1 MDPYFNFAL
10 KFYTITF
17 KEAYGQLPILSK
29 VVDERYRPAAAH
41 EHYRFLSLSMNM
53 SALQRYR
60 SIWIFLWSSTL
71 NSHLFFGYKPTDLFT
86 LLSIIHL
93 LTLLTIT
100 HLFTAKTLT
109 DLLTLLTVTHLLTL
123 LTTTNL
129 FTLIALIDI
138 FTLVT
143 LSDLFYTLNSYS
155 LIYSNYNYLFIYT
168 TQIYWIVDIACVTHY
183 TTFI

>member
-10 KFYTITF
+10 KFYTIIY
-17 KEAYGQLPILSK
+17 KEAYGQLSILSK
-29 VVDERYRPAAAH
+29 VVDERYRPTAAH

-100 HLFTAKTLT
+100 H
-109 DLLTLLTVTHLLTL
+109 LLTLLTVTHLLTL